1 MLAPPTGKAGS
12 APLGPNIIPLGR
24 RPSMAGHGVV
34 MSIGT
39 RREARERAMS
49 LLYEA
54 ECKDETSANVLHA
67 LPLEPDPFVVDLVQA
82 VEKHR
87 ERIDEL
93 IGEFTIDW
101 TLERMPVID
110 RTLL

>member
-12 APLGPNIIPLGR
+12 APLGANIIPLGR
-24 RPSMAGHGVV
+24 RPSMAGHGGL

-54 ECKDETSANVLHA
+54 ECKNQTPADVLHA
-67 LPLEPDPFVVDLVQA
+67 LPLEPDPFVIDLVQG
-82 VEKHR
+82 VEKQITH
-87 ERIDEL
+87 
-93 IGEFTIDW
+93 DW
-101 TLERMPVID
+101 VQKFLDSIK
-110 RTLL
+110 